1 MEQSV
6 FTGPIEWLG
15 YRWDVRDF
23 YSASQDCLG
32 DAFSEA
38 SWEVIGNIYEHPHLL
53 SNEKE

>member
-6 FTGPIEWLG
+6 FAGPVEWLG